1 MNIYAPKIRTP
12 QYIRQMIT
20 TIKGEIDSNTMIVVD
35 FSTPHT
41 NGQIVQTEN

>member
-1 MNIYAPKIRTP
+1 MNIYATKIGTP

-20 TIKGEIDSNTMIVVD
+20 TIKGEIESNTIIVVD

-41 NGQIVQTEN
+41 NGQIIQTDN

>member
-1 MNIYAPKIRTP
+1 MNIYAPKIGTP

-20 TIKGEIDSNTMIVVD
+20 TIKGEIESNTIIVVD

-41 NGQIVQTEN
+41 NGQIIQTDN